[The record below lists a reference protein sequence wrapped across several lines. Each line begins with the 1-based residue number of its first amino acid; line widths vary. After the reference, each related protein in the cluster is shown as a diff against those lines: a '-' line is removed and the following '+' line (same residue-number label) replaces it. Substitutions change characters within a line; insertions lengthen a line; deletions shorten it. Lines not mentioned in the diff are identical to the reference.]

1 MAQSRVTH
9 YSGVKDLM
17 AFIRTRYPNRSD
29 RQVLFLASDGLGI
42 TIPGLSIPEEGLW
55 SLF

>member
-1 MAQSRVTH
+1 MAQSSFTH
-9 YSGVKDLM
+9 YSGVKDLI
-17 AFIRTRYPNRSD
+17 AFIRTRYPNRGD

-42 TIPGLSIPEEGLW
+42 TIPGLSTPEEGLW